1 MNSAVSQ
8 SLVNLLLASGVP
20 SHEEAMELASN
31 LNGGSWTSQV
41 LDSGKVDEQRFLEA
55 IGNYFQVPV
64 ISIDAKKIERATLSL
79 LPSRFVFQH
88 HILPIEM
95 KDKTVVLATYD
106 LFNSVGRQ
114 LASQLLKGPAEW
126 VLVPRG
132 QILRAMKTVY
142 GVGAETFDEILKANR
157 SFESSQDIEGATDLN
172 ADDPDASVVK
182 FVNQIIRE
190 AILER
195 ATDIHVEPLEND
207 LRIRY
212 RIDGILH
219 EVAVPPQLRLLQSA
233 IISRLKVMAHMDI
246 AERRLP
252 QDGRINLQ
260 AHDQNIDVRVSTIP
274 TVNGESISLR
284 LLSRD
289 QQQAFGFERL
299 DLSPGHTRI
308 MKTLLTQPNGIIL
321 VTGPTGSGKSTSL
334 YCFLSSIN
342 SVQRRIITI
351 EEPVEY
357 RLPGVS
363 QIDVKPEI
371 DLTFAKGLRHILRQD
386 PNVVMVGEIRDV
398 ETADISI
405 RAAMTGHLVFST
417 LHTNDAV
424 GGITRLLDM
433 DVEPFLLA
441 SVVKAFIAQRLVRTS
456 CPHCQEPVDYP
467 REYLAEI
474 GIPAELGTRFQKG
487 AGCDSCRQTGYL
499 GRLAIY
505 EICVVTRA
513 VEEVNHA
520 KTRWWRAEAMR
531 DRGRDGDVA
540 SGRLAPSRGGQ
551 DDHRRSGARHAD
563 RRSDGGDGSAKRPR
577 RGRRSADGAER
588 SAARTGLRHFL
599 LVIPSRETARDLAIE
614 YWSHNFSQWVTRIV
628 RVLSPSRCQCQTIP
642 APDLSICGFSVWTNS
657 FFFSRRQPLISF
669 SRAMACRASLNCS

>member
-1 MNSAVSQ
+1 MNTAASQ
-8 SLVNLLLASGVP
+8 SLVDLLLASGVP
-20 SHEEAMELASN
+20 SHEEAVQLSSN
-31 LNGGSWTSQV
+31 LNGGSWTTQV
-41 LDSGKVDEQRFLEA
+41 LDSGKVDENRFLGA
-55 IGNYFQVPV
+55 IGNFFQVPV
-64 ISIDAKKIERATLSL
+64 VAIDAKTIDRQTLGL

-88 HILPIEM
+88 HILPIEV
-95 KDKTVVLATYD
+95 KDDSIVLATYD

-114 LASQLLKGPAEW
+114 LASQLLKKPAEW
-126 VLVPRG
+126 VLVPRA
-132 QILRAMKTVY
+132 QILRAMKTLY
-142 GVGAETFDEILKANR
+142 GVGAETFDEILKTNR
-157 SFESSQDIEGATDLN
+157 SYEADQDIETSTDLN
-172 ADDPDASVVK
+172 ADDPEASVVK

-190 AILER
+190 AIVER
-195 ATDIHVEPLEND
+195 ATDIHVEPLEDD

-260 AHDQNIDVRVSTIP
+260 AKTQNIDVRVSTIP

-289 QQQAFGFERL
+289 QQHGQFGFERL
-299 DLSPGHTRI
+299 DLSPEHTRTI
-308 MKTLLTQPNGIIL
+308 ESLLTQPNGIVL

-342 SVQRRIITI
+342 SVERRIITI

-386 PNVVMVGEIRDV
+386 PNVIMVGEIRDF
-398 ETADISI
+398 ETAEIAI

-433 DVEPFLLA
+433 GVEQFLLA
-441 SVVKAFIAQRLVRTS
+441 STVRAFLAQRLVRTI
-456 CPHCQEPVDYP
+456 CPDCATMVDYP
-467 REYLAEI
+467 YDYLAEI
-474 GIPAELGTRFQKG
+474 SFPIAELGTRFMRG
-487 AGCDSCRQTGYL
+487 VGCDNCRQTGYQ

-505 EICVVTRA
+505 EICVI
-513 VEEVNHA
+513 N
-520 KTRWWRAEAMR
+520 EAMR
-531 DRGRDGDVA
+531 RMIVEKRDGGELKQGAVA
-540 SGRLAPSRGGQ
+540 QGMQTLRQDGWRRVGQ
-551 DDHRRSGARHAD
+551 G
-563 RRSDGGDGSAKRPR
+563 K
-577 RGRRSADGAER
+577 
-588 SAARTGLRHFL
+588 T
-599 LVIPSRETARDLAIE
+599 TIE
-614 YWSHNFSQWVTRIV
+614 EVV
-628 RVLSPSRCQCQTIP
+628 RVTQTDEVMSETSLVSAP
-642 APDLSICGFSVWTNS
+642 AT
-657 FFFSRRQPLISF
+657 
-669 SRAMACRASLNCS
+669 ASLAVPPEALLS

>member
-1 MNSAVSQ
+1 VNPAVSN
-8 SLVNLLLASGVP
+8 SLIELLLASGVP
-20 SHEEAMELASN
+20 SRDEAAALSSN
-31 LNGGSWTSQV
+31 LNGGSWMSQV

-55 IGNYFQVPV
+55 IGSYFQVPV
-64 ISIDAKKIERATLSL
+64 VSIDAKRIERPTLSL

-88 HILPIEM
+88 HILPIET

-114 LASQLLKGPAEW
+114 LASQLLKRPTEW
-126 VLVPRG
+126 VLVPRA
-132 QILRAMKTVY
+132 QILRAMKNVY
-142 GVGAETFDEILKANR
+142 GVGAETFDEILKTNR
-157 SFESSQDIEGATDLN
+157 AFENAEDIESSTDLDAN
-172 ADDPDASVVK
+172 DPEASVVK
-182 FVNQIIRE
+182 FVNQVIRE

-233 IISRLKVMAHMDI
+233 ILSRLKVMAHMDI

-284 LLSRD
+284 LLSRTE
-289 QQQAFGFERL
+289 QHFGFDRL
-299 DLSPGHTRI
+299 DMSDKQSKIIRH
-308 MKTLLTQPNGIIL
+308 LLAQPNGIIL
-321 VTGPTGSGKSTSL
+321 LTGPTGCGKSTSL

-433 DVEPFLLA
+433 DVEPFLLS
-441 SVVKAFIAQRLVRTS
+441 SVVKAFIAQRLVRTL
-456 CPHCQEPVDYP
+456 CPHCSKMVEYP

-474 GIPAELGTRFQKG
+474 SVPAEMGARFMRG
-487 AGCDSCRQTGYL
+487 EGCEVCRHTGYQ

-505 EICVVTRA
+505 EICVVTEPLKKLIMQKRDGGELKQCA
-513 VEEVNHA
+513 IAQGMETLRQDGWRRVAEGKTTIEEV
-520 KTRWWRAEAMR
+520 
-531 DRGRDGDVA
+531 
-540 SGRLAPSRGGQ
+540 
-551 DDHRRSGARHAD
+551 
-563 RRSDGGDGSAKRPR
+563 
-577 RGRRSADGAER
+577 
-588 SAARTGLRHFL
+588 
-599 LVIPSRETARDLAIE
+599 
-614 YWSHNFSQWVTRIV
+614 V
-628 RVLSPSRCQCQTIP
+628 RVTQTDEVMAETELQSAP
-642 APDLSICGFSVWTNS
+642 AMMEVGPVVFG
-657 FFFSRRQPLISF
+657 
-669 SRAMACRASLNCS
+669 

>member
-1 MNSAVSQ
+1 MNASASQ
-8 SLVNLLLASGVP
+8 SAIDLLLASGVP
-20 SHEEAMELASN
+20 SREEAVELAQN

-41 LDSGKVDEQRFLEA
+41 LDSGKVDEQRFLGA
-55 IGNYFQVPV
+55 IGNFFRVPV
-64 ISIDAKKIERATLSL
+64 VSIDSKTIDREALSI

-88 HILPIEM
+88 HILPVEV
-95 KDKTVVLATYD
+95 KENSVVLATYD

-114 LASQLLKGPAEW
+114 LVSQLLKKPAEW
-126 VLVPRG
+126 VLVPRA
-132 QILRAMKTVY
+132 QLLRAMKTLY
-142 GVGAETFDEILKANR
+142 GVGAETFDEILKTNR
-157 SFESSQDIEGATDLN
+157 SFEILQDTEISTDLT
-172 ADDPDASVVK
+172 ADDPEASVVK

-190 AILER
+190 AIIER

-219 EVAVPPQLRLLQSA
+219 EVAVPPQLRVLQSA

-252 QDGRINLQ
+252 QDGRMNLHANNQ
-260 AHDQNIDVRVSTIP
+260 EIDVRVSTIP

-284 LLSRD
+284 LLSRSG
-289 QQQAFGFERL
+289 QQFGFARL
-299 DLSPGHTRI
+299 DLSPKQEEIIRN
-308 MKTLLTQPNGIIL
+308 LLAQPNGIIL
-321 VTGPTGSGKSTSL
+321 LSGPTGCGKSTSL
-334 YCFLSSIN
+334 YCFLSTIN

-398 ETADISI
+398 ETADIAI

-441 SVVKAFIAQRLVRTS
+441 SVVKSFIAQRLVRTI
-456 CPHCQEPVDYP
+456 CPDCIEMVDYP
-467 REYLAEI
+467 HDYLVEI
-474 GIPAELGTRFQKG
+474 GVPVKELGTKFQRG
-487 AGCDSCRQTGYL
+487 AGCEQCRQTGYQ
-499 GRLAIY
+499 GRAAIY
-505 EICVVTRA
+505 EICLITEPMRRLVMQKRDGGELKQCA
-513 VEEVNHA
+513 VSEGMETLRQDGWRRVAQGKTTIEEV
-520 KTRWWRAEAMR
+520 
-531 DRGRDGDVA
+531 
-540 SGRLAPSRGGQ
+540 
-551 DDHRRSGARHAD
+551 
-563 RRSDGGDGSAKRPR
+563 
-577 RGRRSADGAER
+577 
-588 SAARTGLRHFL
+588 
-599 LVIPSRETARDLAIE
+599 
-614 YWSHNFSQWVTRIV
+614 V
-628 RVLSPSRCQCQTIP
+628 RVTQTDEVMAETTEEAEP
-642 APDLSICGFSVWTNS
+642 VV
-657 FFFSRRQPLISF
+657 
-669 SRAMACRASLNCS
+669 RA

>member
-1 MNSAVSQ
+1 MSPALSK
-8 SLVNLLLASGVP
+8 SLIDILLSSGVP
-20 SHEEAMELASN
+20 SREEAIALTTN
-31 LNGGSWTSQV
+31 LNGNSWTAEI
-41 LDSGKVDEQRFLEA
+41 LNSGKVDEQRFLNA
-55 IGNYFQVPV
+55 IGALFGVPV
-64 ISIDAKKIERATLSL
+64 VTVDAKRIERATLQV

-88 HILPIEM
+88 HILPIEI
-95 KDKTVVLATYD
+95 KENAVILATYD
-106 LFNSVGRQ
+106 LFNSTGRQ
-114 LASQLLKGPAEW
+114 LAAQLLTKPAEW
-126 VLVPRG
+126 VLAPRG
-132 QILRAMKTVY
+132 QILRAMKTIY
-142 GVGAETFDEILKANR
+142 GVGAETFDEILKTNR
-157 SFESSQDIEGATDLN
+157 AFEGLQDVETSTDLD
-172 ADDPDASVVK
+172 ADDPEASVVK

-190 AILER
+190 AIHER

-260 AHDQNIDVRVSTIP
+260 AADQTIDVRVSTIP

-284 LLSRD
+284 LLSRT
-289 QQQAFGFERL
+289 QQQFGFERL
-299 DLSPGHTRI
+299 DLSAEQGETIRH
-308 MKTLLTQPNGIIL
+308 LLALPNGIIL
-321 VTGPTGSGKSTSL
+321 VTGPTGCGKSTSL

-441 SVVKAFIAQRLVRTS
+441 SVVKAFIAQRLVRTICS
-456 CPHCQEPVDYP
+456 DCKEVVGYPV
-467 REYLAEI
+467 EYLNEI
-474 GIPAELGTRFQKG
+474 GALVTPDLKYYRG
-487 AGCDSCRQTGYL
+487 AGCENCRQTGYQ

-505 EICVVTRA
+505 EICVVTEPLKRLIMQKRDGGELKQCA
-513 VEEVNHA
+513 IAQGMLTLRQDGWRRVAEGKTTIEEVV
-520 KTRWWRAEAMR
+520 RATQTDEVMAETEFER
-531 DRGRDGDVA
+531 PHVA
-540 SGRLAPSRGGQ
+540 DA
-551 DDHRRSGARHAD
+551 GAT
-563 RRSDGGDGSAKRPR
+563 P
-577 RGRRSADGAER
+577 
-588 SAARTGLRHFL
+588 L
-599 LVIPSRETARDLAIE
+599 
-614 YWSHNFSQWVTRIV
+614 
-628 RVLSPSRCQCQTIP
+628 VLS
-642 APDLSICGFSVWTNS
+642 
-657 FFFSRRQPLISF
+657 
-669 SRAMACRASLNCS
+669 

>member
-1 MNSAVSQ
+1 MSPALSK
-8 SLVNLLLASGVP
+8 SLVDILLASGAP
-20 SHEEAMELASN
+20 SREDAVALAGN
-31 LNGGSWTSQV
+31 LNGNGSWTADV
-41 LDSGKVDEQRFLEA
+41 LNSGKVDEQRFLNE
-55 IGNYFQVPV
+55 IGNFFSVPV
-64 ISIDAKKIERATLSL
+64 VSIDAKRIERTTLTA

-88 HILPIEM
+88 HILPIEV
-95 KDKTVVLATYD
+95 KENAVVLATYD
-106 LFNSVGRQ
+106 LFNSTGRE
-114 LASQLLKGPAEW
+114 LAAQLLKKPAEW

-132 QILRAMKTVY
+132 QVLRAMKTLY
-142 GVGAETFDEILKANR
+142 GVGAETFDEILKTNR
-157 SFESSQDIEGATDLN
+157 SFESLQDIETSTDLN
-172 ADDPDASVVK
+172 ADDPEASVVK

-190 AILER
+190 AIQER

-219 EVAVPPQLRLLQSA
+219 EVAVPGQLRLLQSA

-260 AHDQNIDVRVSTIP
+260 AAAQTIDVRVSTIP

-289 QQQAFGFERL
+289 QEQQFGFERL

-308 MKTLLTQPNGIIL
+308 MKSLLAQPNGIVL

-398 ETADISI
+398 ETADIAI

-433 DVEPFLLA
+433 EVEPFLLA
-441 SVVKAFIAQRLVRTS
+441 SVVKAFLAQRLVRTI
-456 CPHCQEPVDYP
+456 CPDCKEPVGYP
-467 REYLAEI
+467 VEYLNEI
-474 GIPAELGTRFQKG
+474 GAMISPDFKYYRG
-487 AGCDSCRQTGYL
+487 AGCENCRHTGYQ
-499 GRLAIY
+499 GRMAIY
-505 EICVVTRA
+505 EICVISEPLKRLIMQKRDGGELKQCAIREGMLTLRQDGWRRVAEGKTTI
-513 VEEVNHA
+513 EEV
-520 KTRWWRAEAMR
+520 
-531 DRGRDGDVA
+531 
-540 SGRLAPSRGGQ
+540 
-551 DDHRRSGARHAD
+551 
-563 RRSDGGDGSAKRPR
+563 
-577 RGRRSADGAER
+577 
-588 SAARTGLRHFL
+588 
-599 LVIPSRETARDLAIE
+599 
-614 YWSHNFSQWVTRIV
+614 V
-628 RVLSPSRCQCQTIP
+628 RVTQTDDVLAETSGITEP
-642 APDLSICGFSVWTNS
+642 VVG
-657 FFFSRRQPLISF
+657 
-669 SRAMACRASLNCS
+669 

>member
-1 MNSAVSQ
+1 MSPALSN
-8 SLVNLLLASGVP
+8 SLVDILLASGVP
-20 SHEEAMELASN
+20 SRDEAVALAAN
-31 LNGGSWTSQV
+31 LNGSSWTADV
-41 LDSGKVDEQRFLEA
+41 LNSGKVDEQLFLKA
-55 IGNYFQVPV
+55 IGDFFNVPV
-64 ISIDAKKIERATLSL
+64 TSIDAKRIERATLL
-79 LPSRFVFQH
+79 VLPSRFVFQH
-88 HILPIEM
+88 HILPIEI
-95 KDKTVVLATYD
+95 KENAVVLATYD
-106 LFNSVGRQ
+106 LFNSTGRQ
-114 LASQLLKGPAEW
+114 LASQLLDKPAEW

-132 QILRAMKTVY
+132 QILRAMKTLY
-142 GVGAETFDEILKANR
+142 GVGAETFDEILKTNR
-157 SFESSQDIEGATDLN
+157 AFEALQDSEVSTDLN
-172 ADDPDASVVK
+172 ADDPEASVVK

-190 AILER
+190 AIHER

-260 AHDQNIDVRVSTIP
+260 SAEQTIDVRVSTIP

-289 QQQAFGFERL
+289 QQNAFGFERL
-299 DLSPGHTRI
+299 DLSPAQTRI
-308 MKTLLTQPNGIIL
+308 MKALLAQPNGIVL

-398 ETADISI
+398 ETADIAI

-441 SVVKAFIAQRLVRTS
+441 SVVKAFLAQRLVRTI
-456 CPHCQEPVDYP
+456 CPDCVEPVEYP
-467 REYLAEI
+467 REYLDEI
-474 GIPAELGTRFQKG
+474 NFPAEKGVTFRRG
-487 AGCDSCRQTGYL
+487 AGCENCRQTGYQ

-505 EICVVTRA
+505 EICVVTEPLKRLIMQKRDGGELKQA
-513 VEEVNHA
+513 AIGQGMLTLRQDGWRRVLEGKTTIEEVVRV
-520 KTRWWRAEAMR
+520 TQTDEVMAET
-531 DRGRDGDVA
+531 
-540 SGRLAPSRGGQ
+540 
-551 DDHRRSGARHAD
+551 
-563 RRSDGGDGSAKRPR
+563 
-577 RGRRSADGAER
+577 
-588 SAARTGLRHFL
+588 TGLAEP
-599 LVIPSRETARDLAIE
+599 VVAR
-614 YWSHNFSQWVTRIV
+614 
-628 RVLSPSRCQCQTIP
+628 
-642 APDLSICGFSVWTNS
+642 
-657 FFFSRRQPLISF
+657 
-669 SRAMACRASLNCS
+669 

>member
-1 MNSAVSQ
+1 MNYAASQ
-8 SLVNLLLASGVP
+8 PLVDILVASGVQ
-20 SHEEAMELASN
+20 SQEDAIQLATH
-31 LNGGSWTSQV
+31 LNGGSWTAHV
-41 LDSGKVDEQRFLEA
+41 LDSGKVDEQQFLTA
-55 IGNYFQVPV
+55 IGSYFNVPV
-64 ISIDAKKIERATLSL
+64 VAIEAKNIDRPTLSL

-88 HILPIEM
+88 HILPIES
-95 KDKTVVLATYD
+95 KENSVVLATYD
-106 LFNSVGRQ
+106 LFNTVGRQ
-114 LASQLLKGPAEW
+114 LASQLLKKPAEW
-126 VLVPRG
+126 VLVPRA
-132 QILRAMKTVY
+132 QILRAMKTLY
-142 GVGAETFDEILKANR
+142 GVGAETFDEILKTNR
-157 SFESSQDIEGATDLN
+157 SFEALQDIETSTDLN
-172 ADDPDASVVK
+172 ADDPEASVVK

-190 AILER
+190 AIVER

-252 QDGRINLQ
+252 QDGRIQLTSHEQ
-260 AHDQNIDVRVSTIP
+260 EIDVRVSTIP

-289 QQQAFGFERL
+289 QQNSFGFERL
-299 DLSPGHTRI
+299 DLSESQTRV
-308 MKTLLTQPNGIIL
+308 MKSLLAQPNGIVL

-441 SVVKAFIAQRLVRTS
+441 SVVKAFIAQRLVRTI
-456 CPHCQEPVDYP
+456 CPDCKTSAGYPVDY
-467 REYLAEI
+467 LNEI
-474 GIPAELGTRFQKG
+474 GAIVSPDFKYYRGQ
-487 AGCDSCRQTGYL
+487 GCDSCRQTGYR
-499 GRLAIY
+499 GRVAIY
-505 EICVVTRA
+505 EICVVTEALRRLIIRKGTGSELKQRA
-513 VEEVNHA
+513 IMDGMMTLRQDGWRRVAQGITTVEEV
-520 KTRWWRAEAMR
+520 
-531 DRGRDGDVA
+531 
-540 SGRLAPSRGGQ
+540 
-551 DDHRRSGARHAD
+551 
-563 RRSDGGDGSAKRPR
+563 
-577 RGRRSADGAER
+577 
-588 SAARTGLRHFL
+588 
-599 LVIPSRETARDLAIE
+599 
-614 YWSHNFSQWVTRIV
+614 V
-628 RVLSPSRCQCQTIP
+628 RVTQTDEVMAETDAIAEP
-642 APDLSICGFSVWTNS
+642 
-657 FFFSRRQPLISF
+657 PLI
-669 SRAMACRASLNCS
+669 AQ